1 VLIAVIKPL
10 PLTVITGT
18 AVELP
23 NEPVLEFTVAS
34 VALVIAVPVLP
45 DRVKSPP
52 VTDIEPD
59 TAAVVTAVIK
69 PLPLTVITGTA
80 VDEPKEPVLL
90 LTVASVKELEPA
102 VLEASPENA
111 GSRPASR
118 VPLEI
123 LEAFS
128 DVREA
133 PEPLGLRTSV
143 PIATP
148 KLVLA
153 VAVFVK
159 SDRLFA
165 LVRNVVP
172 EE

>member
-1 VLIAVIKPL
+1 MAVIKPL

-23 NEPVLEFTVAS
+23 NEPVLELTVAS

-59 TAAVVTAVIK
+59 TAAVDTAVIK

-90 LTVASVKELEPA
+90 LTVAKVNALVPA
-102 VLEASPENA
+102 VLVASPENA
-111 GSRPASR
+111 GSLAAPS

-123 LEAFS
+123 LEALVVS
-128 DVREA
+128 VVAEA
-133 PEPLGLRTSV
+133 TK
-143 PIATP
+143 P

-153 VAVFVK
+153 VDTEGR
-159 SDRLFA
+159 SERLFVLA
-165 LVRNVVP
+165 KKDEP
-172 EE
+172 AA